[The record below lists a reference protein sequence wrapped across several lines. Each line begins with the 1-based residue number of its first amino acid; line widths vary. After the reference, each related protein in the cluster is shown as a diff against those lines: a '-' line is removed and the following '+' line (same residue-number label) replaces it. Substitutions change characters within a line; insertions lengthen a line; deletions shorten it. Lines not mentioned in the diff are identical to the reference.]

1 MGDIIKL
8 TRKHDINR
16 QIDHSDV
23 MSIGGRI
30 PRVKHDNMFGGD
42 AGSSAEERNG
52 TKDHCV
58 PKGLPGAVE
67 PAMGGSHQ
75 AVGAE

>member
-1 MGDIIKL
+1 
-8 TRKHDINR
+8 
-16 QIDHSDV
+16 

-30 PRVKHDNMFGGD
+30 PRVKHDDMLGGD

-67 PAMGGSHQ
+67 PAVGGSHQ
-75 AVGAE
+75 AVGA